1 MARKSNER
9 KAGKRAHR
17 ARFSIRELI
26 HTRRDWWKAL
36 LAVGVLLAILI
47 RYPLLPSES
56 GDMAFV
62 WKKWYDFIAQNGH
75 FAALKYEFA
84 DHNVPYLYLLAT
96 ASVLSL
102 GIPTIVAIKTISII
116 FDFVLAFFVYRCVR
130 LKYREPTEE
139 ALPILAA
146 LVALLM
152 PTVVLNSAMWG
163 QAEAIYTA
171 FMVACLYY
179 LLAGR
184 QAAAF
189 IAFGVAF
196 SFKAQSVFL
205 CPLFLWL
212 LGKKKVDWRYFGLSP
227 AVYVAGILPAW
238 FIGRPL
244 CDLLMIYPNQTDKYA
259 GTRLLS
265 LNAPNLYRWVPK
277 AYYDFYP
284 VGIAFTA
291 VIVLGIAY
299 FVSKSRVE
307 ITADRLVFM
316 ATFSVLIMPY
326 LLPKMHDRF
335 FFPADVIAI
344 ILAFYCPRYWYV
356 PAVIGSVSFFAYMP
370 FLLNRAYILQ
380 PWLPVA
386 LLLLIAVLGRQF
398 LLMFSNKY
406 PLRGQVQ
413 GPGPT
418 TDGGRTKNG

>member
-1 MARKSNER
+1 MKIWRNYRKS
-9 KAGKRAHR
+9 
-17 ARFSIRELI
+17 LI
-26 HTRRDWWKAL
+26 
-36 LAVGVLLAILI
+36 AVGILLAILI
-47 RYPLLPSES
+47 RYPLLPFES
-56 GDMAFV
+56 IDYVTALRP
-62 WKKWYDFIAQNGH
+62 WYEFIAQNGN
-75 FAALKYEFA
+75 FAALKYESSVYNPFNVPA
-84 DHNVPYLYLLAT
+84 YNVPYLYLLAT
-96 ASVLSL
+96 ASILL
-102 GIPTIVAIKTISII
+102 AGIPTLFAIKTISII

-139 ALPILAA
+139 VIPILAA
-146 LVALLM
+146 LVALSM

-163 QAEAIYTA
+163 QADAIYTA
-171 FMVACLYY
+171 FLVACLYY

-196 SFKAQSVFL
+196 SVKAQSVFL

-212 LGKKKVDWRYFGLSP
+212 LVKEKVDWRYFGLSP
-227 AVYVAGILPAW
+227 AVYAVAILPAW

-244 CDLLMIYPNQTDKYA
+244 CDLLMIYPDQTDKYA

-265 LNAPNLYRWVPK
+265 LNAPNLYRWIPK

-284 VGIAFTA
+284 VGIAFAA
-291 VIVLGIAY
+291 VVVLGIAY
-299 FVSKSRVE
+299 FVSKSRVK

-326 LLPKMHDRF
+326 FLPKMHDRF
-335 FFPADVIAI
+335 FFPADVISI

-356 PAVIGSVSFFAYMP
+356 PVVIGSVSFLTYMR
-370 FLLNRAYILQ
+370 FLLERAYILQ

-386 LLLLIAVLGRQF
+386 LLLLIAILGRQF

-406 PLRGQVQ
+406 PLRGRAR
-413 GPGPT
+413 GIPT
-418 TDGGRTKNG
+418 TDGGRRDG